1 MSSFAKLVNSTKKGL
16 TKSQNRLAIVI
27 LQVDC
32 MDAASKRHLFLGY
45 PVLRCCAGDSLECT
59 EERRF
64 GGET

>member
-1 MSSFAKLVNSTKKGL
+1 MFSFAKLVNSTKKGL

-27 LQVDC
+27 LQVHT
-32 MDAASKRHLFLGY
+32 MDFTSNRDLFLGY